1 MAEINTVGY
10 QKIRDYIEANWKYI
24 ELQDGSGT
32 PIIRLGVD
40 DSTVS
45 WTHSP
50 NDQILKLQIVLSSAD
65 ITLPKTF
72 EKSAIFDVASGG
84 TALTV
89 ETFTAFTMEGVNDEL
104 TVEHSIEVP
113 QVV

>member
-1 MAEINTVGY
+1 MAEINTIGY

-24 ELQDGSGT
+24 ELQDGTGT

-40 DSTVS
+40 DARVS
-45 WTHSP
+45 WTHTAGS
-50 NDQILKLQIVLSSAD
+50 QTLKLQIVLNGSD

-89 ETFTAFTMEGVNDEL
+89 ETFTAFTMEGANDEL